1 MRFLGV
7 LNNILQLHVFFILN
21 LLEPQ
26 GLLGVLSSEAGDHVD
41 KVSVLLH
48 DALLFVLS
56 LDGCCLLSLGKHFHT
71 VLKVVL
77 LALVFLPNFT
87 VHLYSLALLVLDE
100 VVELFVDRFLE
111 LLVVISVLDYP
122 VDSILLLVDLVGV
135 LADNG
140 AVFGDL
146 VSHQLL
152 INAQVINL
160 ESSLGVGHVVL
171 HELLIK
177 LISSALKLS
186 NFQFFRGDV
195 SVQILNFEVEHEL
208 KLLQFL
214 SLLFEAVDLLLSV
227 ADELVL
233 LTNFFI

>member
-1 MRFLGV
+1 M
-7 LNNILQLHVFFILN
+7 
-21 LLEPQ
+21 
-26 GLLGVLSSEAGDHVD
+26 
-41 KVSVLLH
+41 
-48 DALLFVLS
+48 
-56 LDGCCLLSLGKHFHT
+56 
-71 VLKVVL
+71 VV
-77 LALVFLPNFT
+77 
-87 VHLYSLALLVLDE
+87 
-100 VVELFVDRFLE
+100 
-111 LLVVISVLDYP
+111 SVLDYP
-122 VDSILLLVDLVGV
+122 VDGVLLLIDLVGV

-233 LTNFFI
+233 LTNFFIQITGVVIQSFVFLLLFGD